1 MQNGLFSTVILGM
14 TSLADELVIL
24 RADDV
29 NMWSVVVQ
37 KMEAGDSLEGDVL
50 MSGGS
55 GVVWLELLAMFP
67 RLKQWSKTLLAVV
80 SIKWTSE

>member
-14 TSLADELVIL
+14 TSLADELVIF

-55 GVVWLELLAMFP
+55 SVV
-67 RLKQWSKTLLAVV
+67 
-80 SIKWTSE
+80 

>member
-14 TSLADELVIL
+14 TSLGDELVIL

-55 GVVWLELLAMFP
+55 GVV
-67 RLKQWSKTLLAVV
+67 
-80 SIKWTSE
+80 